1 MKVEKNMS
9 DSSEPIEYS
18 IRELF
23 SKQYIAL
30 FENTPPEL
38 FQSVGLALPP
48 DRLSVFSSSSGPEQ
62 PMSQ

>member
-1 MKVEKNMS
+1 MKVEKNIS
-9 DSSEPIEYS
+9 DSSEPIDYY

-38 FQSVGLALPP
+38 FQSLGLALPP
-48 DRLSVFSSSSGPEQ
+48 TDRLSVFSSSFWA
-62 PMSQ
+62 